1 METMPT
7 PTFQDQPANEPSIT
21 PAEAASAIGRGNY
34 MNKHLEAL
42 SDISRADARQLA
54 ASWEARPESERI
66 ALVRTLCE
74 SAEEHVQYLFGRV
87 LRIGLRDASA
97 VVRQIAISG
106 LWEEESLS
114 LIDEF
119 IDLME
124 HDDSVDV
131 RAESATA
138 LSRFVDLAAIEEID
152 EAALERLRETLLAAA
167 NSADQADLVRRR
179 ALESVAILGGDDVRR
194 LIADAYDSDDAAMR
208 ASAIYAMGRSLDQS
222 WRATVISELESDD
235 SELRFEAA
243 RASGELGHADA
254 VPVLAETLKDRD
266 TEVRQAAITALGRI
280 GGAGAVRV
288 LRNFSDAAP
297 AVDREL
303 VDDALAEAQLFGGG
317 LRGIS

>member
-34 MNKHLEAL
+34 TNKHLEAL

-138 LSRFVDLAAIEEID
+138 LSRFVDLAATEEID

-297 AVDREL
+297 TVDREL